1 VTLKWLL
8 CGVLA
13 AFYGLIMTAVTSKYL
28 EVRRARNWLPATGK
42 IVSSRSEARTVTRH
56 TSQPGAATVS
66 TEIRNFAAVR
76 YAFNVN
82 GRRVEGTRIGIA
94 DDPGNFQVAKQLHLY
109 PVGKTVTVYYDR
121 SRPENCVL
129 ERDMPER
136 TLKIVLLAGALFG
149 VAGLFVIFAV
159 SGGYTHL
166 VKLGADPRQLS
177 STIFVTFLSLMALRF
192 AFVFHQ
198 QGAATF
204 KWPSAPGKILSSGVE
219 TVKVRVARE
228 VIFNWVLATAFRSR
242 TIYIYE
248 VDGVSYQGDR
258 ISFGFQTLATFRL
271 FAKRGA
277 AKFAPG
283 QPVEVYYNPAAPE
296 QAVLR
301 RGAQGE
307 IIIYL
312 TVAALIL
319 IALRLA
325 ELI

>member
-13 AFYGLIMTAVTSKYL
+13 AFYGLVMTAVTSKYL
-28 EVRRARNWLPATGK
+28 EVRRVRSWLPATGK
-42 IVSSRSEARTVTRH
+42 IVSSQSEARTVTRH
-56 TSQPGAATVS
+56 TSQPGAATES
-66 TEIRNFAAVR
+66 REIRNFAAVR
-76 YAFNVN
+76 YTFNVN

-94 DDPGNFQVAKQLHLY
+94 DDPGNFQVAEKLHLY
-109 PVGKTVTVYYDR
+109 PVGKTVTVYYDQN
-121 SRPENCVL
+121 RPENCVL

-136 TLKIVLLAGALFG
+136 AFQVAFLVGALFG
-149 VAGLFVIFAV
+149 VGGLFLIFAL
-159 SGGYTHL
+159 SGGYAHL

-177 STIFVTFLSLMALRF
+177 SVLFVTFMSLMALRF

-219 TVKVRVARE
+219 AVKVRVARE
-228 VIFNWVLATAFRSR
+228 VIFNWIRATAFRSR
-242 TIYIYE
+242 TIYVYE
-248 VDGVSYQGDR
+248 VDGVSYQCDR

-271 FAKRGA
+271 FVKRGA

-301 RGAQGE
+301 RGAEGA

-312 TVAALIL
+312 TAGALIL
-319 IALRLA
+319 MALRLGA
-325 ELI
+325 LI

>member
-1 VTLKWLL
+1 MTLKWFF

-28 EVRRARNWLPATGK
+28 EVRRARSWLPATGK

-66 TEIRNFAAVR
+66 TETRNFAAVR

-94 DDPGNFQVAKQLHLY
+94 DDPGNFQVAEKLRLY
-109 PVGKTVTVYYDR
+109 PVGKTVTVYYDQ

-136 TLKIVLLAGALFG
+136 AFQIAFLVGALLG
-149 VAGLFVIFAV
+149 VGGLFLIFAL
-159 SGGYTHL
+159 SGGYARL

-177 STIFVTFLSLMALRF
+177 SAIFVTFMSLMALRF

-219 TVKVRVARE
+219 DVKVRVARE
-228 VIFNWVLATAFRSR
+228 AIFNWILATAFRSR

-248 VDGVSYQGDR
+248 VDGVSYQCDR

-301 RGAQGE
+301 RGAEGE

-312 TVAALIL
+312 TAAALIL
-319 IALRLA
+319 IALRLGG
-325 ELI
+325 LI

>member
-1 VTLKWLL
+1 MTLKWLL
-8 CGVLA
+8 CGVLG
-13 AFYGLIMTAVTSKYL
+13 AFYGLIMTAITSKYL
-28 EVRRARNWLPATGK
+28 EVRRARNWLPAIGK
-42 IVSSRSEARTVTRH
+42 IVSSRSEARGVTRH
-56 TSQPGAATVS
+56 SSQPGAATAS

-76 YAFNVN
+76 YAFKVN
-82 GRRVEGTRIGIA
+82 GRRVEGARIGIA
-94 DDPGNFQVAKQLHLY
+94 ADPGNFQVAEKLHLY
-109 PVGKTVTVYYDR
+109 PVGKTVTVYYDQ

-136 TLKIVLLAGALFG
+136 AFKIALLAGALFG
-149 VAGLFVIFAV
+149 VGGLFAIFAL
-159 SGGYTHL
+159 SDGYARL
-166 VKLGADPRQLS
+166 VELGADPRRLS
-177 STIFVTFLSLMALRF
+177 STIFVTFMILVALRL

-204 KWPSAPGKILSSGVE
+204 KWSAAPGKILSSDVE
-219 TVKVRVARE
+219 TVKVRVARD

-242 TIYIYE
+242 TNYIYE

-277 AKFAPG
+277 ATFVPG

-307 IIIYL
+307 LIIYL
-312 TVAALIL
+312 TVAALIVL
-319 IALRLA
+319 ALRLA
-325 ELI
+325 GLI